1 MGKSRGAGKRIQKW
15 LMRVLVPFGL
25 VRENLRGIM
34 LFEALYRLLVWLVFF
49 PILTWIYRLLPFVNG
64 TSIIAAYNINR
75 VFRNPLSWLV
85 FALIAV
91 LMTTA
96 EFVGTDGF
104 FGKRIA
110 KSLFHHISL
119 ERLAVIGVRAGLAPI
134 ATAVILGVPACKG
147 QAFSFKER

>member
-64 TSIIAAYNINR
+64 TSIIAAYNINS

-85 FALIAV
+85 FLLLAV
-91 LMTTA
+91 LMTVFA
-96 EFVGTDGF
+96 SCSGLP
-104 FGKRIA
+104 II
-110 KSLFHHISL
+110 LP
-119 ERLAVIGVRAGLAPI
+119 ERSAVIQIFRRSAW
-134 ATAVILGVPACKG
+134 
-147 QAFSFKER
+147 FS